1 MYFNHVGFC
10 CLLFHGIYLLI
21 LCGENELNPG
31 RKDVKYL
38 SLCHWNL
45 NSITAHDFAKVSAI
59 KAFNTTKNFDFV
71 CLSESYLDSDISSV
85 DKNLCLDGNK
95 LIRADH
101 PKNIKQG
108 GVCIYY
114 RETLPVKIV
123 QLNYLP
129 ECLVCEINY
138 NKKIFIVTLY
148 RSPSQ
153 STDEFDEFLRGFEDV
168 IDYIN
173 QCNPYFTLI
182 TGDFN
187 ARCNRW
193 WENDSNNTE
202 GVSIDN

>member
-1 MYFNHVGFC
+1 M
-10 CLLFHGIYLLI
+10 L
-21 LCGENELNPG
+21 
-31 RKDVKYL
+31 
-38 SLCHWNL
+38 
-45 NSITAHDFAKVSAI
+45 
-59 KAFNTTKNFDFV
+59 FNTTKNFDFI
-71 CLSESYLDSDISSV
+71 CLSESYLDSTISSD
-85 DKNLCLDGNK
+85 DKNLCLDGYN
-95 LIRADH
+95 LICADH

-114 RETLPVKIV
+114 RETLPVKII

-129 ECLVCEINY
+129 ECLVCEIDY
-138 NKKIFIVTLY
+138 DNKKIFIVTLY

-153 STDEFDEFLRGFEDV
+153 SSDEFDDFLRSFEGI
-168 IDYIN
+168 IDNIN

-202 GVSIDN
+202 GVSIDNLTSSYGLKQLIAEPIHILPTSSSFIDLLFTNQSNIVLNSGVSRQFIKTVTIR

>member
-1 MYFNHVGFC
+1 M
-10 CLLFHGIYLLI
+10 LI
-21 LCGENELNPG
+21 LCGEIELNPG
-31 RKDVKYL
+31 PKDTKYL

-45 NSITAHDFAKVSAI
+45 NSIAAHDFAKVSAI

-114 RETLPVKIV
+114 RETLPVKII
-123 QLNYLP
+123 QLSYVP

-138 NKKIFIVTLY
+138 KKKKIFIVTLY

>member
-1 MYFNHVGFC
+1 MFIGVLPKFN
-10 CLLFHGIYLLI
+10 
-21 LCGENELNPG
+21 
-31 RKDVKYL
+31 
-38 SLCHWNL
+38 
-45 NSITAHDFAKVSAI
+45 
-59 KAFNTTKNFDFV
+59 
-71 CLSESYLDSDISSV
+71 ISSV
-85 DKNLCLDGNK
+85 DKNLCLDGYK
-95 LIRADH
+95 LIHADH
-101 PKNIKQG
+101 PKIIKQG

-153 STDEFDEFLRGFEDV
+153 STDEFDEFLRGFEDET
-168 IDYIN
+168 DYIN

>member
-1 MYFNHVGFC
+1 MWW
-10 CLLFHGIYLLI
+10 
-21 LCGENELNPG
+21 
-31 RKDVKYL
+31 RKRPKEAKYL
-38 SLCHWNL
+38 SLRHWNL
-45 NSITAHDFAKVSAI
+45 NSIAAHDFAKVSVI
-59 KAFNTTKNFDFV
+59 KAFNTTKNFDFI
-71 CLSESYLDSDISSV
+71 CLSESYLDSTISPV
-85 DKNLCLDGNK
+85 DNKLFLDGYK

-101 PKNIKQG
+101 PRNIKQG
-108 GVCIYY
+108 GACIYY
-114 RETLPVKIV
+114 REALSVKII

-129 ECLVCEINY
+129 QCLVNEINY
-138 NKKIFIVTLY
+138 NKKKIFIVTLY

-193 WENDSNNTE
+193 W
-202 GVSIDN
+202 